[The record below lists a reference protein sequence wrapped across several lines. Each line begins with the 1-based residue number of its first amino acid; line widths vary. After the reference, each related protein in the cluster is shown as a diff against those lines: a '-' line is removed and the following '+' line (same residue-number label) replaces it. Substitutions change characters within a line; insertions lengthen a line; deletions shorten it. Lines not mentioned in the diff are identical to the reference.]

1 MTLQMQDHTIDLESG
16 YIPGTAFASAN
27 FPDADGAAP
36 TNSLTQTVTSVSLFH
51 LNDINEKHQAAKMWR
66 KKVRDIIQSHQED
79 IIGFLTV
86 DPLPEDHSIKLA
98 CTLLGKYGKILSPG
112 ANSSGFDTSKASL
125 IYLKDI
131 IADTP
136 TTGIDEL
143 NRYIKDLEDA
153 KASEAPLQRWTFIT
167 KNLLDYMKSV
177 GDELINLD
185 QKLQR
190 ECRHLDS
197 AAEKILQIS
206 NLDDL
211 EIDGFHQMIQTY
223 IKKLFEKHPVEK
235 LYWNYISTVQKYS
248 AIREIL
254 TSHRVM
260 NSAEPLCCI
269 CMTEV
274 VVIAFTPCGHTF
286 CSNCSKK
293 TAFCHICRQHIQN
306 RVKLYF
312 S

>member
-1 MTLQMQDHTIDLESG
+1 MQDHTIDLESG

-36 TNSLTQTVTSVSLFH
+36 ANSLTQTITSVSLFH
-51 LNDINEKHQAAKMWR
+51 LNDINEKHQTAKLWR

-79 IIGFLTV
+79 IINFLTI
-86 DPLPEDHSIKLA
+86 DPLPLPEDHVVKMA
-98 CTLLGKYGKILSPG
+98 NTLLTKYGKILSPG
-112 ANSSGFDTSKASL
+112 TNSSGFDTSKASL
-125 IYLKDI
+125 VYLKDYI
-131 IADTP
+131 VDTP
-136 TTGIDEL
+136 TAGIDEL
-143 NRYIKDLEDA
+143 NQFIKGLEDA
-153 KASEAPLQRWTFIT
+153 KVSETALQRWTFVT
-167 KNLLDYMKSV
+167 KSLLDYMKNV

-185 QKLQR
+185 EKLQR
-190 ECRHLDS
+190 ECRQLDT
-197 AAEKILQIS
+197 AAEKILQVS
-206 NLDDL
+206 TLDDL
-211 EIDGFHQMIQTY
+211 EVEGFHEMIQTY
-223 IKKLFEKHPVEK
+223 IKKLFEKHPIEA

-254 TSHRVM
+254 TSQRVM
-260 NSAEPLCCI
+260 NSAEPLCCV

-274 VVIAFTPCGHTF
+274 VVIAFSPCGHTF

-293 TAFCHICRQHIQN
+293 TAFCHICRQHIQA